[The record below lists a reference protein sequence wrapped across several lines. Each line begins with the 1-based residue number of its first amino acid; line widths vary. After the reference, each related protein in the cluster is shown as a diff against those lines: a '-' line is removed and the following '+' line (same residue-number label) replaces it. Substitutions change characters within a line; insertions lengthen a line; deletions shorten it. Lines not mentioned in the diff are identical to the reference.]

1 MKKWQR
7 ILYHPNLPLGE
18 DERRVTA
25 SAAHAA
31 LSKAA
36 ALEGMVLLKNE
47 QGVLPLKKGTRV
59 ALFGKGTFDYVKGGG
74 GSGDVTVKYVRSL
87 HDGFKALGDHVSI
100 EPATAAFYRQYVQEQ
115 YRQGGIPGLIGEP
128 ELPEA
133 LYEKARAF
141 ADTAVISIS
150 RFSDE
155 YWDRVVEGQ
164 TVDLSKMPAKYA
176 KNLGASQNLFANG
189 DFCLSDGEAA
199 MVEQVKQR
207 FSKVVVVLN
216 VGGVVDTQWFHA
228 DPAIPAVLLA
238 GQGGLEGGAAA
249 AEMLCGLA
257 NPSGKLADTFAKKL
271 SDYPSSEGFH
281 ESVDYVDYTDDIYV
295 GYRYFETLAGA
306 AEKVNYPFGY
316 GLSYTT
322 FDWQILSAV
331 MAGGEIAV
339 TLRVTNT
346 GDYAGKEVFQLYV
359 EAPQG
364 KLGKAKRSLA
374 AFQKTRLLEPGQEQT
389 LVLRVK
395 PEDMASYDDLGK
407 VAKSAYVLEK
417 GEYRFHVGTS
427 VRDTVETEF
436 RYTLEEDRVTQQLSA
451 KLVPTSLKHRL
462 LSDGSYEPLPQG
474 VPNDPNAT
482 ALPPMDPVSRLKG
495 DWPAVRA
502 IGRSPRSAQ
511 DRVVKLDFNWVAE
524 GKMSLDDFVAGLS
537 LEELAH
543 LLGGQPNL
551 GVANTWGIGNLP
563 EYSVPNI
570 MTADGPA
577 GLRLKPETGVTT
589 TAFPT
594 ATLLCCTWNP
604 EITRAVGEAGAR
616 EVKENN
622 LAMWLT
628 PAVNIHRNPLCGRNF
643 EYYSEDPL
651 LAGRMAAA
659 MVEGIQSQH
668 IAPAVKHFALNNK
681 ETNRKDSDSRVSE
694 RAAREIYLKVFEII
708 VKQAKPW
715 GLMTSYN
722 IVNGHRA
729 SENRALLEGILRE
742 EWGFDGVVVSDWWT
756 YGDHYKETRAGNDV
770 KMPSGYPERLLAA
783 LEAGV
788 LTREDMERSAKRILN
803 LILKFD

>member
-18 DERRVTA
+18 EERRVTA

-47 QGVLPLKKGTRV
+47 KGILPLKKGTRV

-74 GSGDVTVKYVRSL
+74 GSGDVIVKYVRNL
-87 HDGFKALGDHVSI
+87 HDGLTALGNHVSI
-100 EPATAAFYRQYVQEQ
+100 EPSTTDFYRQYVQEQ

-164 TVDLSKMPAKYA
+164 TIDLAKMPAKYA
-176 KNLGASQNLFANG
+176 KNLGASQKIFANG
-189 DFCLSDGEAA
+189 DFCLSDEEAA
-199 MVEQVKQR
+199 MVAQVKKR
-207 FSKVVVVLN
+207 FAKVVVVLN
-216 VGGVVDTQWFHA
+216 VGGVVDTQWFHG
-228 DPAIPAVLLA
+228 DPAIQSVLLA

-257 NPSGKLADTFAKKL
+257 NPSGKLSDTFAKKL

-281 ESVDYVDYTDDIYV
+281 ESVNYVDYTEDIYV

-322 FDWQILSAV
+322 FDWHVLSAA
-331 MAGGEIAV
+331 MAGEQIAV

-364 KLGKAKRSLA
+364 KLGKAKRSLV
-374 AFQKTRLLEPGQEQT
+374 AFQKTRLLAPGQEQT

-407 VAKSAYVLEK
+407 VAKSAYMLEK

-427 VRDTVETEF
+427 VRDTVETEY
-436 RYTLEEDRVTQQLSA
+436 RYVLEEDRVTEQLSA

-474 VPNDPNAT
+474 IPNDPNET
-482 ALPPMDPVSRLKG
+482 ALEPMDPVSRFKG
-495 DWPAVRA
+495 DWPGVRG
-502 IGRSPRSAQ
+502 IGRIPRSAQ

-524 GKMSLDDFVAGLS
+524 GKMSLDDFVAGLGN
-537 LEELAH
+537 EELAH

-651 LAGRMAAA
+651 LAGKMAAG

-681 ETNRKDSDSRVSE
+681 ETNRKDSDSRISE

-715 GLMTSYN
+715 GLMTAYN

-729 SENRALLEGILRE
+729 SENRELLEGILRE

-756 YGDHYKETRAGNDV
+756 YGDHYKETNAGNDV

-788 LTREDMERSAKRILN
+788 LTRETMEVSAKRVLS

>member
-18 DERRVTA
+18 REQRITA
-25 SAAHAA
+25 SREHAE
-31 LSKAA
+31 LSKNAA
-36 ALEGMVLLKNE
+36 REGMVLLKNE
-47 QGVLPLKKGTRV
+47 NGVLPLKKGTPV

-74 GSGDVTVKYVRSL
+74 GSGDVIVKYVNNIY
-87 HDGFKALGDHVSI
+87 DGLVALGDHVSI
-100 EPATAAFYRQYVQEQ
+100 EPTTAEFYWQYVAEQ
-115 YRQGGIPGLIGEP
+115 YRQGGIPGLIREP
-128 ELPEA
+128 ELPKA
-133 LYEKARAF
+133 LYENARAF
-141 ADTAVISIS
+141 CDTAVISIS

-164 TVDLSKMPAKYA
+164 EIDLAKMPQKYA
-176 KNLGASQNLFANG
+176 KNLGASQSIFANG
-189 DFCLSDGEAA
+189 DFCLSNEEAA
-199 MVEQVKQR
+199 MVEQVKSR
-207 FSKVVVVLN
+207 FTKVIVVLN
-216 VGGVVDTQWFHA
+216 VGGVVDTQWFCN

-238 GQGGLEGGAAA
+238 GQGGMEGGAAA
-249 AEMLCGLA
+249 AEALCGLV
-257 NPSGKLADTFAKKL
+257 NPSGKLSDTFAKKL

-281 ESVDYVDYTDDIYV
+281 ESVDYVDYTEDIYV
-295 GYRYFETLAGA
+295 GYRYFETMAGA

-322 FDWQILSAV
+322 FDWQILSAGLEG
-331 MAGGEIAV
+331 AEIAV
-339 TLRVTNT
+339 QLRVRNT

-364 KLGKAKRSLA
+364 KLGKAKRSLV

-389 LVLRVK
+389 VVLRVK
-395 PEDMASYDDLGK
+395 PENMASYDDLGK

-417 GEYRFHVGTS
+417 GDYRFHVGTS
-427 VRDTVETEF
+427 VRNTRETEF
-436 RYTLEEDRVTQQLSA
+436 RYVLEEDRVTQQLSA
-451 KLVPTSLKHRL
+451 KVAPTSLKHRL
-462 LSDGSYEPLPQG
+462 LADGSYEALPQG

-482 ALPPMDPVSRLKG
+482 VLAPMDPISRFKG

-502 IGRSPRSAQ
+502 IGRIPRSAQ
-511 DRVVKLDFNWVAE
+511 DRIVKLDFNWVAE
-524 GKMSLDDFVAGLS
+524 GKMSLDDFVSGLGDA
-537 LEELAH
+537 ELAH

-551 GVANTWGIGNLP
+551 GVANTFGLGNLP
-563 EYSVPNI
+563 EYCVPNI

-651 LAGRMAAA
+651 LAGKMAAG
-659 MVEGIQSQH
+659 MVEGIQSQR

-708 VKQAKPW
+708 VREAKPW
-715 GLMTSYN
+715 GIMTSYN

-729 SENRALLEGILRE
+729 SENRDLLEGILRE

-756 YGDHYKETRAGNDV
+756 YGDHYKETLAGNDV

-788 LTREDMERSAKRILN
+788 LTRETMEISAKRVLS